1 MTESPFVLPSFRVD
15 GRLAA
20 VTGASRGLGRAIAIG
35 LAAAGADVAVT
46 DLTSA
51 MGECDSVAQEVEAL
65 GRRALALPLDVRD
78 RESAAAAVD
87 AIVKAWGGLDI
98 WVNNAGIIIRKP
110 ALELA
115 EEDWDAVVNV
125 DLKGVFLGA
134 QAAARAMVERGGG
147 KIINIASING
157 MIGSRTRAR
166 RLLRQQ
172 GGGDKPDPD
181 LGAGVGDSQ
190 DQCQRRGAYL
200 HRYPFDPAPVRG
212 QGVSAGGPR
221 PHPNEAAGAAGGG
234 GGGRRLPGQP
244 RFRHDHRSHPGGGWG
259 LDGILARR
267 SASSEVPPH
276 DPPDPSLC
284 PRGSERQTM
293 VPRLSRS

>member
-1 MTESPFVLPSFRVD
+1 MAESPFVLPSFRVD

-51 MGECDSVAQEVEAL
+51 MGECDSAAQEVEAL

-78 RESAAAAVD
+78 RESTAAAVD

-157 MIGSRTRAR
+157 MIGSRTRAAYCASKAGAINLTRTLALEWAPHKINVNAVAPTYIDTPLTQRLFEDKEFLQEVLGRTPMR
-166 RLLRQQ
+166 RLGRPEEVAAAVVFL
-172 GGGDKPDPD
+172 
-181 LGAGVGDSQ
+181 AS
-190 DQCQRRGAYL
+190 
-200 HRYPFDPAPVRG
+200 PASDMITGHTLV
-212 QGVSAGGPR
+212 V
-221 PHPNEAAGAAGGG
+221 
-234 GGGRRLPGQP
+234 
-244 RFRHDHRSHPGGGWG
+244 DGGWT
-259 LDGILARR
+259 
-267 SASSEVPPH
+267 AS
-276 DPPDPSLC
+276 
-284 PRGSERQTM
+284 
-293 VPRLSRS
+293 

>member
-46 DLTSA
+46 DLTSG

-115 EEDWDAVVNV
+115 EEDWDAVVDV

-157 MIGSRTRAR
+157 MIGSRTRAAYCASKAGAINLTRTLALEWATHKINVNAVAPTYIDTPLTQRLFEDKEFLQEVLGRTPMR
-166 RLLRQQ
+166 RLGRPEEVAAAVVFL
-172 GGGDKPDPD
+172 
-181 LGAGVGDSQ
+181 AS
-190 DQCQRRGAYL
+190 
-200 HRYPFDPAPVRG
+200 PASDMITGHTLV
-212 QGVSAGGPR
+212 V
-221 PHPNEAAGAAGGG
+221 
-234 GGGRRLPGQP
+234 
-244 RFRHDHRSHPGGGWG
+244 DGGWT
-259 LDGILARR
+259 
-267 SASSEVPPH
+267 AS
-276 DPPDPSLC
+276 
-284 PRGSERQTM
+284 
-293 VPRLSRS
+293 

>member
-157 MIGSRTRAR
+157 MIGSRTRAAYCASKAGAINLTRTLALEWATHKINVNAVAPTYIDTPLTQRLFEDKEFLQEVLGRTPMR
-166 RLLRQQ
+166 RLGRPEEVAAATVFL
-172 GGGDKPDPD
+172 
-181 LGAGVGDSQ
+181 AS
-190 DQCQRRGAYL
+190 
-200 HRYPFDPAPVRG
+200 PASDMITGHTLV
-212 QGVSAGGPR
+212 V
-221 PHPNEAAGAAGGG
+221 
-234 GGGRRLPGQP
+234 
-244 RFRHDHRSHPGGGWG
+244 DGGWT
-259 LDGILARR
+259 
-267 SASSEVPPH
+267 AS
-276 DPPDPSLC
+276 
-284 PRGSERQTM
+284 
-293 VPRLSRS
+293 

>member
-46 DLTSA
+46 DLTSDI
-51 MGECDSVAQEVEAL
+51 GECDSVAQEVEAL

-157 MIGSRTRAR
+157 MIGSRTRAAYCASKAGAINLTRTLALEWATHKINVNAVAPTYIDTPLTQRLFEDKEFLQEVLGRTPMR
-166 RLLRQQ
+166 RLGRPEEVAAAAVFL
-172 GGGDKPDPD
+172 
-181 LGAGVGDSQ
+181 AS
-190 DQCQRRGAYL
+190 
-200 HRYPFDPAPVRG
+200 PASDMITGHTLV
-212 QGVSAGGPR
+212 V
-221 PHPNEAAGAAGGG
+221 
-234 GGGRRLPGQP
+234 
-244 RFRHDHRSHPGGGWG
+244 DGGWT
-259 LDGILARR
+259 
-267 SASSEVPPH
+267 AS
-276 DPPDPSLC
+276 
-284 PRGSERQTM
+284 
-293 VPRLSRS
+293 

>member
-51 MGECDSVAQEVEAL
+51 MGECDSAAQEVEAL

-78 RESAAAAVD
+78 RESTAAAVD

-157 MIGSRTRAR
+157 MIGSRTRAAYCASKAGAINLTRTLALEWAPHKINVNAVAPTYIDTPLTQRLFEDKEFLQEVLGRTPMR
-166 RLLRQQ
+166 RLGRPEEVAAAVVFL
-172 GGGDKPDPD
+172 
-181 LGAGVGDSQ
+181 AS
-190 DQCQRRGAYL
+190 
-200 HRYPFDPAPVRG
+200 PASDMITGHTLV
-212 QGVSAGGPR
+212 V
-221 PHPNEAAGAAGGG
+221 
-234 GGGRRLPGQP
+234 
-244 RFRHDHRSHPGGGWG
+244 DGGWT
-259 LDGILARR
+259 
-267 SASSEVPPH
+267 AS
-276 DPPDPSLC
+276 
-284 PRGSERQTM
+284 
-293 VPRLSRS
+293 

>member
-46 DLTSA
+46 DLTSV
-51 MGECDSVAQEVEAL
+51 MGECDSAAQEVEAL

-115 EEDWDAVVNV
+115 EEDWDAVVDV

-157 MIGSRTRAR
+157 MIGSRTRAAYCASKAGAINLTRTLALEWATHKINVNAVAPTYIDTPLTQRLFEDKEFLQEVLGRTPMR
-166 RLLRQQ
+166 RLGRPEEVAAAVVFL
-172 GGGDKPDPD
+172 
-181 LGAGVGDSQ
+181 AS
-190 DQCQRRGAYL
+190 
-200 HRYPFDPAPVRG
+200 PASDMITGHTLV
-212 QGVSAGGPR
+212 V
-221 PHPNEAAGAAGGG
+221 
-234 GGGRRLPGQP
+234 
-244 RFRHDHRSHPGGGWG
+244 DGGWT
-259 LDGILARR
+259 
-267 SASSEVPPH
+267 AS
-276 DPPDPSLC
+276 
-284 PRGSERQTM
+284 
-293 VPRLSRS
+293 